1 MDSGTVSS
9 AAGTREEQA
18 MTTPERHASVDFT
31 AAPRAVIGT
40 AADLLY
46 RVGRSVL
53 GDNRVPTAQA
63 NAWAAVCADRERAVA
78 RAETQRWLAANLNG
92 RRPSV

>member
-1 MDSGTVSS
+1 
-9 AAGTREEQA
+9 

-31 AAPRAVIGT
+31 AGPRAVIGT

-53 GDNRVPTAQA
+53 GEDRVPTAQA
-63 NAWAAVCADRERAVA
+63 NACAAVCADRQRAIA